1 MERRGVRTTTPWFV
15 FGISVLISA
24 FSASGLWARPMDNA
38 VAPSQTCTLS
48 NVASSYGLAGSG
60 TIVSNPFDLP
70 EGPVATV
77 GILTFDGQGHWVSHR
92 STNVQGHFV
101 RSISQAGTYTV
112 YPDCTFTFVDGTNPA
127 VHFVGVFVADRDEA
141 WVMATGEG
149 VVVTYVM
156 KRIERQ
162 DED

>member
-1 MERRGVRTTTPWFV
+1 MRHVASCRRHRLQRSPTCPRLAQVPDRGSFQCTTIYGPHPTQGGNMERRGVRTTTPWFV

-92 STNVQGHFV
+92 STNGH
-101 RSISQAGTYTV
+101 G
-112 YPDCTFTFVDGTNPA
+112 
-127 VHFVGVFVADRDEA
+127 
-141 WVMATGEG
+141 
-149 VVVTYVM
+149 
-156 KRIERQ
+156 
-162 DED
+162 